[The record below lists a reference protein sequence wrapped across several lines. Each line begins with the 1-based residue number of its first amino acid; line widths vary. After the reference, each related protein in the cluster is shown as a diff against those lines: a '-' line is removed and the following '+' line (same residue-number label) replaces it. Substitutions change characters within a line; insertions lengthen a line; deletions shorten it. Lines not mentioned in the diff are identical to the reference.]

1 MSTQTT
7 AGPALAEAESGPSG
21 AGPEQ
26 SRYGGIAGLK
36 RDFRRFRRNR
46 FAFAGLIFIV
56 ALFAAAFLAD
66 WVAPYH
72 YETASPAHALEGS
85 SMAHWF
91 GTDELGRDLFSRI
104 LYSARNAI
112 IVSFGSVLI
121 GLLIGAVVGAVTG
134 YYGGILDIVLM
145 RVVDIMFAF
154 PQFLLLIILVTAMG
168 RGLLTMFVA
177 IGITSWAG
185 YARLVRGQIMSA
197 KNNDYVEAARCLG
210 ARNGHI
216 IRKYIFPNIIG
227 PIIVAVSFG
236 VPAGMLAESA
246 MSLIGMGLR
255 PPMPSWGNLISAGMM
270 QMYGFPHL
278 VLWPS
283 ITFGTTLL
291 AFTFVGDGLREVYG
305 KE

>member
-1 MSTQTT
+1 MSEPATT
-7 AGPALAEAESGPSG
+7 TPPAATETSSAGAA
-21 AGPEQ
+21 
-26 SRYGGIAGLK
+26 YGTAARLR
-36 RDFRRFRRNR
+36 RDFRRFSRNKL
-46 FAFAGLIFIV
+46 AVIGLVYIIL
-56 ALFAAAFLAD
+56 LFAAAFLAD

-72 YETASPAHALEGS
+72 YETTSPTHALEAS
-85 SMAHWF
+85 TPQHWF
-91 GTDELGRDLFSRI
+91 GTDELGRDVLSRI
-104 LYSARNAI
+104 IYSARNAI
-112 IVSFGSVLI
+112 IVSFGSVMI
-121 GLLIGAVVGAVTG
+121 GLFVGAVIG
-134 YYGGILDIVLM
+134 ALSGFYGGILDIVVM

-154 PQFLLLIILVTAMG
+154 PQFLLLVVLVTAMG
-168 RGLLTMFVA
+168 RGLFTMFIA

-185 YARLVRGQIMSA
+185 YARLVRGQILSA

-210 ARNGHI
+210 APNNHI
-216 IRKYIFPNIIG
+216 IRKYILPNIVG

-283 ITFGTTLL
+283 ITFGLTLL
-291 AFTFVGDGLREVYG
+291 AFTFIGDGLREVYG

>member
-1 MSTQTT
+1 MAEATLETSPETRT
-7 AGPALAEAESGPSG
+7 AGAAYGTGARLRRDWRKFSRNKPAVFGLA
-21 AGPEQ
+21 
-26 SRYGGIAGLK
+26 
-36 RDFRRFRRNR
+36 
-46 FAFAGLIFIV
+46 FIV
-56 ALFAAAFLAD
+56 ILFAAAFLAN
-66 WVAPYH
+66 WVAPYN
-72 YETASPAHALEGS
+72 YDTASPPHALETS
-85 SMAHWF
+85 SIHHLF

-104 LYSARNAI
+104 LFSARNAI

-121 GLLIGAVVGAVTG
+121 GLVIGAIIGALSG
-134 YYGGILDIVLM
+134 FYGGALDIVVM

-168 RGLLTMFVA
+168 RGIFTMFVA

-185 YARLVRGQIMSA
+185 YARLVRGQILSA

-210 ARNGHI
+210 AKNGHI
-216 IRKYIFPNIIG
+216 IRKYILPNIVG

-270 QMYGFPHL
+270 EMYGFPHL
-278 VLWPS
+278 VVWPS
-283 ITFGTTLL
+283 ITFGLTLL

>member
-1 MSTQTT
+1 MTTQPS
-7 AGPALAEAESGPSG
+7 AAAAPAEAESG

-26 SRYGGIAGLK
+26 GRYGGSAGFR
-36 RDFRRFRRNR
+36 RDFRRFCRNR
-46 FAFAGLIFIV
+46 FALAGLVYIA

-66 WVAPYH
+66 VAAPYH

-85 SMAHWF
+85 TWAHPF
-91 GTDELGRDLFSRI
+91 GTDELGRDLLSRI
-104 LYSARNAI
+104 IYSARNAI
-112 IVSFGSVLI
+112 LVSFGSVLI
-121 GLLIGAVVGAVTG
+121 GLLIGAVAGALSG
-134 YYGGILDIVLM
+134 YYGGALDILLM
-145 RVVDIMFAF
+145 RVVDVMFAF

-168 RGLLTMFVA
+168 RGLFTMFVA

-185 YARLVRGQIMSA
+185 YARLVRGQILSA

-210 ARNGHI
+210 AGNGRI

-227 PIIVAVSFG
+227 PVIVAVSFG

-278 VLWPS
+278 VLWPAL
-283 ITFGTTLL
+283 TFGATLM

>member
-1 MSTQTT
+1 
-7 AGPALAEAESGPSG
+7 
-21 AGPEQ
+21 
-26 SRYGGIAGLK
+26 
-36 RDFRRFRRNR
+36 
-46 FAFAGLIFIV
+46 
-56 ALFAAAFLAD
+56 
-66 WVAPYH
+66 
-72 YETASPAHALEGS
+72 
-85 SMAHWF
+85 
-91 GTDELGRDLFSRI
+91 
-104 LYSARNAI
+104 
-112 IVSFGSVLI
+112 
-121 GLLIGAVVGAVTG
+121 VGALSG
-134 YYGGILDIVLM
+134 YYGGVLDILVM
-145 RVVDIMFAF
+145 RIVDIMFAF

-185 YARLVRGQIMSA
+185 YARLVRGQILSA

-236 VPAGMLAESA
+236 IPAGMLAESA

-278 VLWPS
+278 VLWPAL
-283 ITFGTTLL
+283 TFGTTLL